1 MPKFVILC
9 NLTEKGIRN
18 VKDGPQR
25 VRESISAVEAAGA
38 KIEAWYLT
46 MGSYDIVAV
55 LDVPNDEMAATM
67 LLALGAQGNVRTQSL
82 RAFSLDDFERI
93 VAQLP

>member
-9 NLTEKGIRN
+9 NLTEQGISN

-25 VRESISAVEAAGA
+25 VRESVSAVEAVGA
-38 KIEAWYLT
+38 KIEAWYST
-46 MGSYDIVAV
+46 MGAYDMVAV

-67 LLALGAQGNVRTQSL
+67 LLALGAEGNTRTESL
-82 RAFSLDDFERI
+82 RAFTLEEFERI
-93 VAQLP
+93 VAKLP